1 MMNRRVANPHLYL
14 VNATCLP
21 TKKDLFTF
29 ESATSSISMNR
40 WQRLGQSASSLRSLL
55 LFLNLSWRKTEAV
68 GGQNFCEVFSLPG
81 CGAILRNEEAAV
93 SSQFLALSGSK
104 LLVTCC

>member
-40 WQRLGQSASSLRSLL
+40 WKRLEQSASSSEIFTALFELELAEKGSCWRAKLLRS
-55 LFLNLSWRKTEAV
+55 V
-68 GGQNFCEVFSLPG
+68 
-81 CGAILRNEEAAV
+81 
-93 SSQFLALSGSK
+93 
-104 LLVTCC
+104 